1 MELISTSVVMALAA
15 STGLGFLVWRMT
27 QRSRMQQIW
36 REVGSRLNLRV
47 VGRARGAVYEL
58 IGEIRGAPVA
68 ARLIPESTRTPV
80 TIFVGRRAMARQ
92 TGEELINPGEAMT
105 VYKGNF
111 AAQVDAHGLIAELHG
126 VPGTAEVGVRWIQTA
141 VELYLN
147 NQQRPLN

>member
-1 MELISTSVVMALAA
+1 MEVISTSVIMALAA
-15 STGLGFLVWRMT
+15 STGLGFLIWRVT

-47 VGRARGAVYEL
+47 VGRGRGAVYEL

-80 TIFVGRRAMARQ
+80 TIFVGRRAVARQ
-92 TGEELINPGEAMT
+92 TGEQLANPGDAMT
-105 VYKGNF
+105 VYQGGFEAKI
-111 AAQVDAHGLIAELHG
+111 DAHGLIAELHG
-126 VPGTAEVGVRWIQTA
+126 VPGTAEVGVHWLQTA

-147 NQQRPLN
+147 NHQHPLE